1 MVDHASVPNPA
12 MSQPPPQSADRT
24 PQDDPLDE
32 RTRAMCE
39 LRYRLTELHAQLEYL
54 KLMLELGVR

>member
-1 MVDHASVPNPA
+1 
-12 MSQPPPQSADRT
+12 MSQPSPQTPDRI
-24 PQDDPLDE
+24 PQEDPLDA

-39 LRYRLTELHAQLEYL
+39 LRHRLTELHAQLVYL